1 MSLKGLSGICLPAI
15 LPVFWRA
22 ANDNRPTLKHALGKR
37 NLGGYASTVDDVL
50 RGGGGRFVES
60 LQALVHGPWIL
71 FHVES
76 PLARCMH
83 SMPIHGPFWVGPR
96 AMAACHDE
104 DTHL

>member
-1 MSLKGLSGICLPAI
+1 MVVA
-15 LPVFWRA
+15 PVG
-22 ANDNRPTLKHALGKR
+22 TVLKHVLDRR
-37 NLGGYASTVDDVL
+37 NLGGYEATVDNVL